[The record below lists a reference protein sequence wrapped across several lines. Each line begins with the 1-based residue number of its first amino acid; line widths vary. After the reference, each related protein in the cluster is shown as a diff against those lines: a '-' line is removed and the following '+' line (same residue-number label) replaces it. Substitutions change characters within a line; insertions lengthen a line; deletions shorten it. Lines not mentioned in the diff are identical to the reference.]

1 MIILFSYCRF
11 PRYYC
16 NKRLNRVS
24 LNQVVPFNMAQTLST
39 PTAITQKLEGRR
51 NKNSKKTKKK
61 IRRKKALVSLAWEP
75 RFEKYLPLPFVT
87 NKLYRACHNCKTG
100 FYVELQFNCP
110 RYVEVEGHH
119 NSNFCLLRPVHIGR
133 GSGCLQEHG
142 SQNNEVRVAGFLNLK
157 SLSLQQGGLGGSRET
172 LGNLQNW
179 DLCRVRGEIWAG
191 WLWHDALRQT
201 RQQRI
206 QVVHTG

>member
-1 MIILFSYCRF
+1 MWLKLFQRPNIRRSEE
-11 PRYYC
+11 
-16 NKRLNRVS
+16 
-24 LNQVVPFNMAQTLST
+24 
-39 PTAITQKLEGRR
+39 QKFQKDKEK
-51 NKNSKKTKKK
+51 NTKKNSSLPCLRAQVWK
-61 IRRKKALVSLAWEP
+61 I
-75 RFEKYLPLPFVT
+75 PLPFVT

-119 NSNFCLLRPVHIGR
+119 NSNFSLLRPVHIGR

-172 LGNLQNW
+172 LRNLQNW
-179 DLCRVRGEIWAG
+179 DLCRVRWEIWAG

-201 RQQRI
+201 RQQGI